1 MHLRRARPIRPLI
14 SLVSMVDVL
23 LIMLVFFMVTST
35 YLDLDMLELAAPA
48 DEGAGGAAGPA
59 DTVLVSIGGDG
70 QARLGGA
77 ALSPAALTA
86 TLSDRLA
93 ASPGL
98 QVLLLPSALADT
110 QALVRV
116 MDAAAQA
123 GATRLRIVQLE
134 PQR

>member
-1 MHLRRARPIRPLI
+1 MHLRRARPLRPLI

-23 LIMLVFFMVTST
+23 LIMLIFFMVTST
-35 YLDLDMLELAAPA
+35 YLDLDMLELAEPA
-48 DEGAGGAAGPA
+48 EEGAGAASAPA

-77 ALSPAALTA
+77 TLAPAALTEA
-86 TLSDRLA
+86 LSDRLA
-93 ASPGL
+93 AAPGT

-116 MDAAAQA
+116 MDAAARA